1 MTPAARK
8 VLWEITG
15 RSNAVPLERMRRGG
29 DTVHEALMDGT
40 LLGWDQIL
48 DSIEALA
55 GSGET
60 LLIFGPLGI
69 GKTAILGELDAGRG
83 DR

>member
-1 MTPAARK
+1 
-8 VLWEITG
+8 
-15 RSNAVPLERMRRGG
+15 
-29 DTVHEALMDGT
+29 MDGT